1 LEYISWNNKKSHFFL
16 EKGFHVKRKKRQNV
30 EKGKKR
36 TREQGLKGGEVWSSE
51 AAGLTQ
57 VRGVYHQLTGIMG

>member
-1 LEYISWNNKKSHFFL
+1 MEISKKVPFS
-16 EKGFHVKRKKRQNV
+16 KKVIVFHVKRKKRQNV

-36 TREQGLKGGEVWSSE
+36 TRERRLKEGEAWSSE